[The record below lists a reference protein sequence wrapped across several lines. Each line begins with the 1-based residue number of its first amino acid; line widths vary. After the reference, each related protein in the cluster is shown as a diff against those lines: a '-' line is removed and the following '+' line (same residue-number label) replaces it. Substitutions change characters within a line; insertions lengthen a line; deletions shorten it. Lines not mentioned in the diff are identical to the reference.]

1 MVRSS
6 MVEVS
11 ANGREVAGL
20 GGGREEGRYEFPGKK
35 KGSRMAGPKKEKK
48 KVRERK
54 KGGGKKKLL
63 TN

>member
-1 MVRSS
+1 VEGRRVGWRS
-6 MVEVS
+6 
-11 ANGREVAGL
+11 
-20 GGGREEGRYEFPGKK
+20 RYEFAEKK
-35 KGSRMAGPKKEKK
+35 MGSRMAGQK

>member
-20 GGGREEGRYEFPGKK
+20 GGGREEGRLE
-35 KGSRMAGPKKEKK
+35 E
-48 KVRERK
+48 
-54 KGGGKKKLL
+54 
-63 TN
+63 